1 MAGRD
6 SMRLDE
12 ARTLLKVTAT
22 DEIEAVK
29 SAYRKLA
36 FSLHPDLHPDDPGAK
51 RKFQRL
57 NEAYLLLRHYLANRD
72 TAGPGP
78 GKATAGPGRP
88 QPGPGRTAGRPAG
101 PQAGPAGTA
110 DSGADQARRERQAR
124 QAYTQASRQNADAG
138 FFFRREEVLQDL
150 LKDPFAR
157 QVFEDIYRQVKNA
170 PQKGPVRAKGPRKVS
185 FHWGERAVSFD
196 LSKGFW
202 PALKEYLRKQLDDEQ
217 TIHLPS
223 TSLFPGTRIRVGIRH
238 GLGNAK
244 PIMVEVVL
252 PPDFVVGRPIR
263 LKDMGRRIGPMRGD
277 LYLRLLA
284 K

>member
-1 MAGRD
+1 MAPAD

-12 ARTLLKVTAT
+12 ARTLLGVSST
-22 DEIEAVK
+22 DELEAVK

-57 NEAYLLLRHYLANRD
+57 NEAYLLLRHFHANRD
-72 TAGPGP
+72 SEPGPQASPGPQPGQKTTSRPGPRPGASQGPGP
-78 GKATAGPGRP
+78 G
-88 QPGPGRTAGRPAG
+88 
-101 PQAGPAGTA
+101 QA
-110 DSGADQARRERQAR
+110 QRQRQAKA
-124 QAYTQASRQNADAG
+124 AYTQASKQNADGG
-138 FFFRREEVLQDL
+138 FYFRREEVLQDL

-157 QVFEDIYRQVKNA
+157 QVFQDIYQQVRNKSA
-170 PQKGPVRAKGPRKVS
+170 AASGPVTAKGPRKVS
-185 FHWGERAVSFD
+185 FHWGDKAVSLD
-196 LSKGFW
+196 ITKGFW
-202 PALKEYLRKQLDDEQ
+202 DSLKGYFQKQLDDEQ
-217 TIHLPS
+217 TVHLPT

-244 PIMVEVVL
+244 PTMVEVTL

-263 LKDMGRRIGPMRGD
+263 LRGMGRRIGPMRGD